1 MAAVKTLLAVAVC
14 MAAMFAVAGLL
25 MCMASSMVSQKEEKM
40 NSKYKEENNYE
51 W

>member
-1 MAAVKTLLAVAVC
+1 MKTLIAIVVC
-14 MAAMFAVAGLL
+14 MAAMAGVAGILC
-25 MCMASSMVSQKEEKM
+25 CMASSMVSQKEEKM